1 MHDEPD
7 NHSSPDSADRA
18 TEPAATPRADETAE
32 EKRARQMAEIKAKAA
47 ARMAAKGNAPAQ
59 TETPHATPETP
70 ATPRAKNIS
79 PSPDKEISQAGSLP
93 APPHADAPPSP
104 ASQAAPQAKAP
115 SGQSRDTVMGATG
128 ASTGTADS
136 PTTDAAASAPPADE
150 TPEQKRARIIA
161 EAKAKAAAR
170 MAAAKGD
177 AKVGGETPG
186 ATAPPVT
193 ATTNTTTPATSDE
206 EKAAR
211 IAEARAKA
219 AAFKGATG
227 KGPTGES
234 GTTPTRPTPPAAG
247 AASAAGAP
255 KAPVKKKEEGAK
267 PTDATNHPL
276 VARLREKLGGA
287 IVEASEFLGQLSVRV
302 SPARVV
308 EVCEFLKRDVE
319 SPFDYLSDLTCVHF
333 PENADAPFE
342 IVYNLY
348 SISAN
353 RRVRLKARTT
363 DAAGV
368 ESVTGVWPAA
378 NWLEREIYDL
388 FGVQFHHHPDLRRIL
403 LPPDWEGH
411 PLRKDY
417 PLEPVENN
425 WTAKHLPEFTDVQR
439 EQLEQRRAYGLE
451 ALSTP
456 NERRVRDIFRAGK
469 EVMPLDRK

>member
-1 MHDEPD
+1 MNDAPD
-7 NHSSPDSADRA
+7 NNSSPDSADGA
-18 TEPAATPRADETAE
+18 TEQPAAPPADETAE

-47 ARMAAKGNAPAQ
+47 ARMAAKGGAPAQ
-59 TETPHATPETP
+59 PGTPTPKTETPA
-70 ATPRAKNIS
+70 APRADDTS
-79 PSPDKEISQAGSLP
+79 PSPGKEISQAGSLP
-93 APPHADAPPSP
+93 APPHADAPPTP
-104 ASQAAPQAKAP
+104 ESQAAPQAKAP
-115 SGQSRDTVMGATG
+115 SGQSRDTSMGAMG
-128 ASTGTADS
+128 ASSGEAEKPPAAADA
-136 PTTDAAASAPPADE
+136 TASAPPADE

-161 EAKAKAAAR
+161 EAKAKAAAK
-170 MAAAKGD
+170 MAAAKGG
-177 AKVGGETPG
+177 AKPDGETTG
-186 ATAPPVT
+186 ATAPPVA
-193 ATTNTTTPATSDE
+193 ATSTPATSDE

-219 AAFKGATG
+219 AAFKGAGGATG
-227 KGPTGES
+227 A
-234 GTTPTRPTPPAAG
+234 TPPKPPAPGAPAG
-247 AASAAGAP
+247 AAPGAP

-267 PTDATNHPL
+267 PTDASNHPL
-276 VARLREKLGGA
+276 VKRLRENLDGA
-287 IVEASEFLGQLSVRV
+287 VVEASEFLGQLSVRIAV
-302 SPARVV
+302 ARVV
-308 EVCEFLKRDVE
+308 EVCEFLKRDAE

-342 IVYNLY
+342 VVYNLY

-353 RRVRLKARTT
+353 VRVRLKARTT

-378 NWLEREIYDL
+378 NWMEREVYDL
-388 FGVQFHHHPDLRRIL
+388 FGVQFINHPDLRRIL
-403 LPPDWEGH
+403 LPLDWEGH

-425 WTAKHLPEFTDVQR
+425 WTAKHLPEFSDVQR